1 MIKEINLDNYSLI
14 DTKSASSKGNQQKWL
29 VNDLWYKADHMGY
42 EGLCEVVVSE
52 LLKKSNITDFAEYF
66 PIKIEFAGR
75 KLNGCY
81 SKNFR
86 KKNES
91 IVTLELD
98 AFFLNEDRHT
108 NNIAFILND
117 DTGEYRF
124 CPYFDFGLS
133 LLADTTEDYPLGED
147 IYNLIPKIHAKP
159 FDVDF
164 DVQLDAAQELYGEQV
179 KFSFMSSDIEKSFEK
194 VSGYYPDEVV
204 LRVKNL
210 IYNQKHKYG
219 NMFE

>member
-1 MIKEINLDNYSLI
+1 MMIQAN
-14 DTKSASSKGNQQKWL
+14 
-29 VNDLWYKADHMGY
+29 
-42 EGLCEVVVSE
+42 
-52 LLKKSNITDFAEYF
+52 TDFVR
-66 PIKIEFAGR
+66 ILI
-75 KLNGCY
+75 
-81 SKNFR
+81 SDFR
-86 KKNES
+86 CLPTQPR
-91 IVTLELD
+91 ITL
-98 AFFLNEDRHT
+98 
-108 NNIAFILND
+108 
-117 DTGEYRF
+117 
-124 CPYFDFGLS
+124 S
-133 LLADTTEDYPLGED
+133 ED

-194 VSGYYPDEVV
+194 ISGYYPDEVV